1 MSFNTGLILSISI
14 LLSISICGQDENS
27 IEIFVIDSYITPEKP
42 HKLILSFFTSDSTT
56 SQVIIDEKY
65 EFDVSTILMEDHYF
79 EMEISSLR
87 FDSTVVPFK
96 IIAIG
101 KNGFETF
108 SETFDIYLPY
118 EYELI
123 KNDNSSLLNVCV
135 GGLIFLFPSTIY
147 VVDNGNDFF
156 SLSKELPIISFYS
169 GGYNYPFGYISLEY
183 AYIFN
188 SGASNYL
195 RLGYKQIIQTKLIE
209 YISPG
214 INLTTNF
221 LGFNGISPELSFG
234 LFKFYDVFTFYAR
247 YRYNF
252 DLPAGS
258 NNFHEFSIGLFTAV
272 LSISK

>member
-14 LLSISICGQDENS
+14 LLSVAIYGQDENA

-79 EMEISSLR
+79 ETEISSLR

>member
-14 LLSISICGQDENS
+14 LLSVAIYGQDENA

-79 EMEISSLR
+79 ETEISSLR

-147 VVDNGNDFF
+147 VVDNGNEFF

>member
-1 MSFNTGLILSISI
+1 MSFNTGLILSILFLFSVAI
-14 LLSISICGQDENS
+14 YGQDENS

-56 SQVIIDEKY
+56 SKVMIDEKY
-65 EFDVSTILMEDHYF
+65 EFDVSTTLMEDHYF
-79 EMEISSLR
+79 ETEISSLK

-96 IIAIG
+96 IIAID

-123 KNDNSSLLNVCV
+123 QNDNSSLLNVCM

-147 VVDNGNDFF
+147 VIDNGNEYF
-156 SLSKELPIISFYS
+156 SLSKELPIMSFYS
-169 GGYNYPFGYISLEY
+169 GGYNYPFGYISIEY

>member
-14 LLSISICGQDENS
+14 LLSVAIYGQDENA

-79 EMEISSLR
+79 ETEISSLR

-221 LGFNGISPELSFG
+221 LGFNGISSELSFG

>member
-14 LLSISICGQDENS
+14 LLSVAIYGQDENA

-79 EMEISSLR
+79 ETEISSLR

-195 RLGYKQIIQTKLIE
+195 RLGYKQIFQTKLIE